1 MNPDA
6 AGSIAALLQQDDGS
20 WRELL
25 APSDPV
31 AAYTPD
37 DVLALLAEV
46 EAAGRRGL
54 HAAGFVAYEAA
65 AAFDPHLVTHPPDG
79 RPLAWFT
86 FGRELRPA
94 AMPEAAA
101 AAPLE
106 WRRDISAA
114 DHAAG
119 VRRIRELIASG
130 DTYQVNYTF
139 RQHDDESGVSPGT
152 WMALPLLQPRG
163 SGVCLA
169 APEFILASASP
180 ELFFDRRGDRIVCR
194 PMKGTAAR
202 GRWSAEDA
210 HNREALRRSA
220 KDRAE
225 NVMIVDMVRND
236 LGRIARSGSVRTR
249 SLFDVEQYPTVW
261 QLTSSVEAESTAPLT
276 EVFRALFP
284 SASVTGAPK
293 VRTMQ
298 IIRDL
303 ETSPRGAYTGA
314 AGWVGPDGTARFNV
328 AIRTAWIDRATGRAE
343 YGTGSGIVWDSDP
356 AAEHAECLAKTRVL
370 GWSPPDFA
378 LLETLAWRSGDGY
391 VLLPQHLQR
400 LADSASYFG
409 FRVDRATVEA
419 ALASADAAFAAPRR
433 VRLLLDA
440 SGAPRIESAP
450 LSLPPAP
457 PPFHVQWASHPMR
470 SADVLLYHKT
480 TDRHAYDAAR
490 ASCPGADDALLWNE
504 RGELTESTIAN
515 VAVRLGDAWYTP
527 PLGCGLLPG
536 VMRAQLL
543 GEGRI
548 RERTI
553 RREELARGAE
563 LALFNSVRGWWP
575 ARLAG

>member
-1 MNPDA
+1 MSTSASPPA
-6 AGSIAALLQQDDGS
+6 HAVLQQEDGT
-20 WRELL
+20 WRTL
-25 APSDPV
+25 AEPAGVLV
-31 AAYTPD
+31 ARTLA
-37 DVLALLAEV
+37 DVLPLLAEV
-46 EAAGRRGL
+46 ESATRRGL

-65 AAFDPHLVTHPPDG
+65 PAFDAHLTVHPPDN
-79 RPLAWFT
+79 RPLAWFLL
-86 FGRELRPA
+86 GRGLLPA
-94 AMPEAAA
+94 APP
-101 AAPLE
+101 AAPPPTPA
-106 WRRDISAA
+106 WRADTDAA
-114 DHAAG
+114 GHAAG
-119 VRRIRELIASG
+119 VRRIRELIAAG
-130 DTYQVNYTF
+130 ETYQVNYTF
-139 RQHDDESGVSPGT
+139 RQHADAGPDALAWQAFPLRQPHGVGACFT
-152 WMALPLLQPRG
+152 
-163 SGVCLA
+163 
-169 APEFILASASP
+169 APEFIVASASP
-180 ELFFDRRGDRIVCR
+180 ELFFARAGDRIVCR

-210 HNREALRRSA
+210 AQRDRLCASA

-236 LGRIARSGSVRTR
+236 LGRVARGGTVRTPR
-249 SLFDVEQYPTVW
+249 LFDIERYPTVW
-261 QLTSSVEAESTAPLT
+261 QMTSTVEAETSAPLP
-276 EVFRALFP
+276 ELFQALFP

-298 IIRDL
+298 IIRAL
-303 ETSPRGAYTGA
+303 ETSPRGLYTGA
-314 AGWVGPDGTARFNV
+314 AGWVGPGGAARFNV
-328 AIRTAWIDRATGRAE
+328 AIRTAWVDREAGQVE

-356 AAEHAECLAKTRVL
+356 AAEHEECLAKTRVL
-370 GWSPPDFA
+370 GWSPPDFS
-378 LLETLAWRSGDGY
+378 LLETLAWRPDAGY
-391 VLLPQHLQR
+391 VLLAQHLQR
-400 LADSASYFG
+400 LADSAAYFG
-409 FRVDRATVEA
+409 FRFDRATVEA